1 MGNSLGVPVPV
12 TRSLAGHVQAN
23 ASCARSQ
30 RSYHL
35 PSSLTTSELARRQP
49 PAPSSPAD
57 RERAAAAPPPS
68 LSPSHPPAGLRG
80 RDRASPTRCRERR
93 RAAQRARRGR
103 PAALRFSRNRSRHLW
118 APGIATPGFKPA
130 GIRGARRG
138 AGGMR
143 TAPLA
148 NRRCLARPLASGVAV
163 ICQLPLGLR
172 QAERLSRGC
181 FYGRGQKF

>member
-1 MGNSLGVPVPV
+1 MERSCAAGGSSNGRAAAPRRAATAAFRSKPLGNSLGVPVPV

-35 PSSLTTSELARRQP
+35 PSSLTLR
-49 PAPSSPAD
+49 SSPQGSTCGAGS
-57 RERAAAAPPPS
+57 RGLLRPFP

-80 RDRASPTRCRERR
+80 RDARRRERR
-93 RAAQRARRGR
+93 RAAQRARRRR
-103 PAALRFSRNRSRHLW
+103 PAAPRLARDRSRHFW
-118 APGIATPGFKPA
+118 APGIATAGFKPA

-138 AGGMR
+138 AGGTR

-148 NRRCLARPLASGVAV
+148 NRRCLLRPLA
-163 ICQLPLGLR
+163 
-172 QAERLSRGC
+172 
-181 FYGRGQKF
+181 